1 MSDVEVSAAL
11 PLLVA
16 LAREQVEEPLHRLLQ
31 GRLWLPAVCVVLP
44 QSETSKLDKF
54 FKGWFLLHIS

>member
-31 GRLWLPAVCVVLP
+31 GRLRLPAVCVVLP
-44 QSETSKLDKF
+44 QSETSKLDKCF
-54 FKGWFLLHIS
+54 